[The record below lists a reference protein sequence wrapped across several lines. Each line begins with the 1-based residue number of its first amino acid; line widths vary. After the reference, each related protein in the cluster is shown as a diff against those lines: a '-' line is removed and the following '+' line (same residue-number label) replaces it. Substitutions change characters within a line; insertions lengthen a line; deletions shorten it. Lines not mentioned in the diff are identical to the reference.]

1 MFCSL
6 ALAVLDTRVWR
17 FEIAF
22 MATLFEIEGDLKY
35 EVVFATSNNRYGYRD
50 LEHSRKILGFV
61 PDDTDTAAF
70 Q

>member
-6 ALAVLDTRVWR
+6 ALAVLDTLVWR

-35 EVVFATSNNRYGYRD
+35 EVVD
-50 LEHSRKILGFV
+50 KIADGRMGAVFRAYQIAQRHDELWGRREV
-61 PDDTDTAAF
+61 E
-70 Q
+70 